1 MGRCW
6 RRIRGRAGIAAREP
20 DLQRV
25 WGERIPAAAGPAR
38 QSRDLGSITMAAT
51 LAMAL
56 FAPAVASGQDTQPE
70 SSYPPRVG
78 YVNDL
83 AGVVDQDSRNA
94 MEDIASEVRRKSKGD
109 IVVVTL
115 PRLEGKPL
123 EEIADEL
130 TKLWNVGYRGAP
142 DDPANDTGVLIMLSL
157 EEREFSIQV
166 QEGVEAF
173 FPSAAI
179 RDLVTSK
186 VVGPFRA
193 GEYGP
198 GLLEAVRGI
207 GQVFAQ
213 RFQFVLENGE

>member
-1 MGRCW
+1 MGPFEASLRIGAC
-6 RRIRGRAGIAAREP
+6 RRVAGPIAPVVRRPPGLRRAQAVATC
-20 DLQRV
+20 LCL
-25 WGERIPAAAGPAR
+25 AAAFGW
-38 QSRDLGSITMAAT
+38 
-51 LAMAL
+51 
-56 FAPAVASGQDTQPE
+56 PAVLLGQDAAEQ
-70 SSYPPRVG
+70 SDFPPRIG

-83 AGVVDQDSRNA
+83 AGVVDAESRNT

-115 PRLEGKPL
+115 PTLEGRAL
-123 EEIADEL
+123 EEIAGEL
-130 TKLWNVGYRGAP
+130 TELWNVGYRGAP
-142 DDPANDTGVLIMLSL
+142 DDPANDTGVLVVLSL

-193 GEYGP
+193 GDYGA

-213 RFQFVLENGE
+213 RFQFVLESGE

>member
-1 MGRCW
+1 MASRSSREAGR
-6 RRIRGRAGIAAREP
+6 IAMSV
-20 DLQRV
+20 L
-25 WGERIPAAAGPAR
+25 
-38 QSRDLGSITMAAT
+38 LAT
-51 LAMAL
+51 A
-56 FAPAVASGQDTQPE
+56 FWAPAVATGQEAGQE
-70 SSYPPRVG
+70 SSYPPRIG

-115 PRLEGKPL
+115 PRLDGRPV
-123 EEIADEL
+123 EEIASEL
-130 TKLWNVGYRGAP
+130 TELWNVGYRGAP
-142 DDPANDTGVLIMLSL
+142 DDPANDTGVLVLLSL

-173 FPSAAI
+173 FPNAAI

-213 RFQFVLENGE
+213 RFEFVLESGE

>member
-1 MGRCW
+1 
-6 RRIRGRAGIAAREP
+6 
-20 DLQRV
+20 
-25 WGERIPAAAGPAR
+25 
-38 QSRDLGSITMAAT
+38 MAAT

-70 SSYPPRVG
+70 SSYPHRVG

-83 AGVVDQDSRNA
+83 AGVVDQESRNA

-179 RDLVTSK
+179 RDRASTAQACWRRCGALVRCSPSGSSSSWKTGNS
-186 VVGPFRA
+186 A
-193 GEYGP
+193 
-198 GLLEAVRGI
+198 
-207 GQVFAQ
+207 
-213 RFQFVLENGE
+213 NGEWPGGQSPGDTHGGRAPSRGTRPRRRARAVLSVRDST